1 MNNGYERFGKY
12 LLAHLGII
20 ENPDD
25 MDWDYIVSEY
35 NKLSIKTKPGLMYI
49 NWLVA
54 THFDQDPY
62 EVRTNKMRKPDL
74 ITPKHTVMYLA
85 TTLYNYTQ
93 YDLRDFYGLNER
105 STISSAL
112 RKIEGW
118 LTSDK
123 YFKAEFEQITN
134 KLLGYEQ
141 LYKRPFP
148 DTIGGGESFYKTA
161 VEEGNSVSVHRDGEI
176 KSSD

>member
-1 MNNGYERFGKY
+1 MTNGYERFGKY
-12 LLAHLGII
+12 LLSHLGVI
-20 ENPDD
+20 ENPNDI
-25 MDWDYIVSEY
+25 DWDYIVKEY
-35 NKLSIKTKPGLMYI
+35 NKLSVKTKPGLMYI

-54 THFDQDPY
+54 THFDEDPH
-62 EVRTNKMRKPDL
+62 EVRTNKVRKPNL

-105 STISSAL
+105 STISGAL

-118 LTSDK
+118 LISDK
-123 YFKAEFEQITN
+123 YFKTEFEQITN

-141 LYKRPFP
+141 VYKRQST
-148 DTIGGGESFYKTA
+148 DTIGGGKSFYDSA
-161 VEEGNSVSVHRDGEI
+161 VKEGNHMLIDRNREI
-176 KSSD
+176 KGSD